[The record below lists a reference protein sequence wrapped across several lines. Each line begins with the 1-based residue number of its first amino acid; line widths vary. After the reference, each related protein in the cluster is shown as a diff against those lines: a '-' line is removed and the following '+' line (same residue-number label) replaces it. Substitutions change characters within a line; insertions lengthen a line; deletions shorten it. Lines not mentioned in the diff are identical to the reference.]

1 MQEIF
6 STIEIFKTSFPMAL
20 SAIAY
25 FIMQSIDII
34 ILSIYEGFDQIAY
47 YRKGP
52 TTKGFKLLVN
62 NVIINSKQ
70 NKSTFGIPMVVGMKY
85 RILDKLIFSFE
96 FGARYT
102 FTDEIDG
109 NNMSNDDLNYNFGNI
124 NNDDWYMFSTFT
136 VTYTFG
142 RNPCYCNIGK

>member
-1 MQEIF
+1 MCIR
-6 STIEIFKTSFPMAL
+6 
-20 SAIAY
+20 
-25 FIMQSIDII
+25 D
-34 ILSIYEGFDQIAY
+34 SIY
-47 YRKGP
+47 
-52 TTKGFKLLVN
+52 TTFQEQLLVN

-70 NKSTFGIPMVVGMKY
+70 NKSTFGIPMVIGMKY

>member
-1 MQEIF
+1 MEFNFLDYDLHDYDVLFSPYIYSGIIYTTFQE
-6 STIEIFKTSFPMAL
+6 
-20 SAIAY
+20 
-25 FIMQSIDII
+25 Q
-34 ILSIYEGFDQIAY
+34 
-47 YRKGP
+47 
-52 TTKGFKLLVN
+52 LLEN
-62 NVIINSKQ
+62 NVLINSKQ

-102 FTDEIDG
+102 FTDKIDG